1 MKMRSGNTVLEML
14 VALFILMVGLMAV
27 IGLSFRNV
35 TMGRESLKEL
45 QAANFAREGIEI
57 VRNIRDSN
65 KYKTGFTQGD
75 TIWDG
80 LRLTGPRII
89 DNTEFVNPSSTSD
102 QVLKLESYTTDPS
115 LQSINKIWQRPAPD
129 HFFVQGGIH
138 STMPLDSTE
147 TGFYRK
153 INLHAICENDV
164 FERPL
169 PGRTSS
175 TACALTGGTMKLI
188 GIEVVAEVSWKDT
201 TQPRLLTVEERLY
214 NW

>member
-1 MKMRSGNTVLEML
+1 MTIASGLLRSARNDRRGNTVLEML

-35 TMGRESLKEL
+35 TLGRESLKEL

-80 LRLTGPRII
+80 LKDKGGRDNAINNSAFDLGSGTFDLDALTVSNGTLLQRSDKFFIQGS
-89 DNTEFVNPSSTSD
+89 TPSG
-102 QVLKLESYTTDPS
+102 
-115 LQSINKIWQRPAPD
+115 SIATVFQRKV
-129 HFFVQGGIH
+129 H
-138 STMPLDSTE
+138 L
-147 TGFYRK
+147 Y
-153 INLHAICENDV
+153 AICLNDV
-164 FERPL
+164 FERSL
-169 PGRTSS
+169 PGRTSN
-175 TACALTGGTMKLI
+175 AQCALTTGTEKLI
-188 GIEVVAEVSWKDT
+188 GIEVVAEVSWKET
-201 TQPRLLTVEERLY
+201 TQQRSITIEERLY